1 MTPTDRLPE
10 TMETVVVPVR
20 YPLTAHSR
28 ATLAEAIRI
37 ADEREAALT
46 VLHVNPYQSSRTVS
60 RRTLKRAVE
69 EAFGRLPNT
78 SYLVRRGLLVEETIL
93 EEVAA
98 EDADVV
104 VIGEKQ
110 AGRWR
115 AMIRRLID
123 DPDVEHFLRAELDA
137 EVVTVSVD

>member
-1 MTPTDRLPE
+1 MTQ
-10 TMETVVVPVR
+10 VVVPVR
-20 YPLTAHSR
+20 YPLSRHSR
-28 ATLAEAIRI
+28 ATLSEGIDI
-37 ADEREAALT
+37 ADAEDAALT
-46 VLHVNPYQSSRTVS
+46 VLHIDLYQNGGRVTRSM
-60 RRTLKRAVE
+60 LKDAVE
-69 EAFGRLPNT
+69 SEFGALSDTRY
-78 SYLVRRGLLVEETIL
+78 SVRRGLLVEETIL

-104 VIGEKQ
+104 VIGQKQ

-123 DPDVEHFLRAELDA
+123 DPDVEHFLRAELEA

>member
-1 MTPTDRLPE
+1 MTR
-10 TMETVVVPVR
+10 VVVPVR
-20 YPLTAHSR
+20 YPLTDHSR

-37 ADEREAALT
+37 ADEHNGALT
-46 VLHVNPYQSSRTVS
+46 VLHVNPFHVERTVS
-60 RRTLKRAVE
+60 RRDLKRAVE
-69 EAFGRLPNT
+69 SAFGHLPNT

-104 VIGEKQ
+104 VIGKKQ

-123 DPDVEHFLRAELDA
+123 DPDVQHYLETELDA
-137 EVVTVSVD
+137 DVVTVEAG